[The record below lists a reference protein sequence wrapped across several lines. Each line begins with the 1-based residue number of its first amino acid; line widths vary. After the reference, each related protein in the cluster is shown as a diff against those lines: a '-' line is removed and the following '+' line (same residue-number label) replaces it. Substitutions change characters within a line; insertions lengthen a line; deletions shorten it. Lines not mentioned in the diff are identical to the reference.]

1 MVATWLREKIA
12 HPNGTS
18 GGSMQRAIFVALG
31 TGAVI
36 SSAAALGIG
45 AATFEPQ
52 ALSRQDYLA
61 AMRTIETTRE
71 AILARCDALE
81 GHPRELCRIEAAA
94 AEMVR
99 VAELDARLRR
109 NEQAERALQ
118 RARIDARY
126 QVDRARCGAFGGF
139 KRDRCLIQ
147 AHAVKG
153 RALLD
158 AAHPYEVRF

>member
-1 MVATWLREKIA
+1 MK
-12 HPNGTS
+12 
-18 GGSMQRAIFVALG
+18 RAICVALG

-45 AATFEPQ
+45 AANLQEPHS
-52 ALSRQDYLA
+52 LSRQDYLV
-61 AMRTIETTRE
+61 AMRTIEATRE

-81 GHPRELCRIEAAA
+81 GHARELCRVEAGA

-99 VAELDARLRR
+99 VAELDVRHRR
-109 NEQAERALQ
+109 TEQAERALQ

-126 QVDRARCGAFGGF
+126 QVDRARCGSFGGF

-147 AHAVKG
+147 AHAAKG
-153 RALLD
+153 RALLE